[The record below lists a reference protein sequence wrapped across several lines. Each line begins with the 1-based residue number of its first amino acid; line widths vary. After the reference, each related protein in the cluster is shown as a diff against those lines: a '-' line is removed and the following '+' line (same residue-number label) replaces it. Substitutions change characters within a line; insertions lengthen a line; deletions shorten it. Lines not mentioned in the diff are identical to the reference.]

1 MKKSTVVKLYNELD
15 NKEILKKGLP
25 RMINVKGD
33 AEDIFCDLCIKY
45 NDILNSDILD
55 HFISIST
62 FSSSLDD
69 NLERKKLLNGI
80 YNILDNDYL
89 VSNMDFNIILE
100 NIEYIMGT
108 MFSPVFD
115 VYDEDE
121 EKYYTSEIIVEL
133 SNGLSKSKNYDINK
147 IYDHDLDVIF
157 SRFFSVLE
165 DLNNTNIPDSE
176 YYNETLMNRVKA
188 FLDIIFSKEIYEL
201 DDYKYDVV
209 LDIAST
215 IEDVNISK
223 MVEFA
228 SDVLSDRKDKLINL
242 KDNAGYSQLV
252 LLGTSAGGARAKV
265 LIAWNEDTGEIKSGQ
280 INAGDG
286 FEYWLMKF
294 DGVSKN
300 GDHNLEDSV
309 EYTRIE
315 YGYYLMAKAA
325 GVIMNECRLLEDAG
339 YAHFITKRFDR
350 NNNKKI
356 HMQTL
361 GAISHIDYNIPGLC
375 SYEQAAYYMNR
386 LGIPYSDVEQFYR
399 RMVFNVILINQDDHV
414 KNVSFLMD
422 KNGVWRLSPA
432 YDVTFAYDSS
442 NMWLKAHQMLINGKS
457 SDISYGDLIKC
468 GINMGVSKRKCDA
481 IISYIEDVAKRFS
494 DYMEMAGVRE
504 KTCQIMNDIII
515 SNNIRKTGD

>member
-33 AEDIFCDLCIKY
+33 AEDIFYDLCIKY

-69 NLERKKLLNGI
+69 NLERKKLLNSI

-108 MFSPVFD
+108 MFSKVFD

-133 SNGLSKSKNYDINK
+133 SNGLSKSKDYDINK

-157 SRFFSVLE
+157 SRFFNVLE

-176 YYNETLMNRVKA
+176 YYNKTLMNRVKA

-215 IEDVNISK
+215 IEDVNELKKFKKKI
-223 MVEFA
+223 VFYNRL
-228 SDVLSDRKDKLINL
+228 DDKN
-242 KDNAGYSQLV
+242 
-252 LLGTSAGGARAKV
+252 
-265 LIAWNEDTGEIKSGQ
+265 
-280 INAGDG
+280 
-286 FEYWLMKF
+286 FEVTL
-294 DGVSKN
+294 D
-300 GDHNLEDSV
+300 DSV
-309 EYTRIE
+309 DTLTDTSI
-315 YGYYLMAKAA
+315 K
-325 GVIMNECRLLEDAG
+325 LLKEGKSKTLKFPEID
-339 YAHFITKRFDR
+339 
-350 NNNKKI
+350 NNK
-356 HMQTL
+356 
-361 GAISHIDYNIPGLC
+361 
-375 SYEQAAYYMNR
+375 
-386 LGIPYSDVEQFYR
+386 
-399 RMVFNVILINQDDHV
+399 
-414 KNVSFLMD
+414 
-422 KNGVWRLSPA
+422 
-432 YDVTFAYDSS
+432 
-442 NMWLKAHQMLINGKS
+442 
-457 SDISYGDLIKC
+457 
-468 GINMGVSKRKCDA
+468 
-481 IISYIEDVAKRFS
+481 
-494 DYMEMAGVRE
+494 
-504 KTCQIMNDIII
+504 
-515 SNNIRKTGD
+515 

>member
-89 VSNMDFNIILE
+89 VSNMDFNIVLE

-176 YYNETLMNRVKA
+176 YYNKTLMNRVKA

-215 IEDVNISK
+215 IEDVNELKKFKKKI
-223 MVEFA
+223 VFYNRL
-228 SDVLSDRKDKLINL
+228 DDKN
-242 KDNAGYSQLV
+242 
-252 LLGTSAGGARAKV
+252 
-265 LIAWNEDTGEIKSGQ
+265 
-280 INAGDG
+280 
-286 FEYWLMKF
+286 FEVTL
-294 DGVSKN
+294 D
-300 GDHNLEDSV
+300 DSV
-309 EYTRIE
+309 DTLTDMSI
-315 YGYYLMAKAA
+315 K
-325 GVIMNECRLLEDAG
+325 LLKEGKSKTLKFSEID
-339 YAHFITKRFDR
+339 
-350 NNNKKI
+350 NNK
-356 HMQTL
+356 
-361 GAISHIDYNIPGLC
+361 
-375 SYEQAAYYMNR
+375 
-386 LGIPYSDVEQFYR
+386 
-399 RMVFNVILINQDDHV
+399 
-414 KNVSFLMD
+414 
-422 KNGVWRLSPA
+422 
-432 YDVTFAYDSS
+432 
-442 NMWLKAHQMLINGKS
+442 
-457 SDISYGDLIKC
+457 
-468 GINMGVSKRKCDA
+468 
-481 IISYIEDVAKRFS
+481 
-494 DYMEMAGVRE
+494 
-504 KTCQIMNDIII
+504 
-515 SNNIRKTGD
+515 

>member
-89 VSNMDFNIILE
+89 VSNMDFNIVLE

-121 EKYYTSEIIVEL
+121 EKYYTSEIIIEL

-176 YYNETLMNRVKA
+176 YYNKTLMNRVKA

-215 IEDVNISK
+215 IEDVNELKKFKKKI
-223 MVEFA
+223 VFYNRL
-228 SDVLSDRKDKLINL
+228 DDKN
-242 KDNAGYSQLV
+242 
-252 LLGTSAGGARAKV
+252 
-265 LIAWNEDTGEIKSGQ
+265 
-280 INAGDG
+280 
-286 FEYWLMKF
+286 FEVTL
-294 DGVSKN
+294 D
-300 GDHNLEDSV
+300 DSV
-309 EYTRIE
+309 DTLTDTSI
-315 YGYYLMAKAA
+315 K
-325 GVIMNECRLLEDAG
+325 LLKEGKSKKLKFPEID
-339 YAHFITKRFDR
+339 
-350 NNNKKI
+350 NNK
-356 HMQTL
+356 
-361 GAISHIDYNIPGLC
+361 
-375 SYEQAAYYMNR
+375 
-386 LGIPYSDVEQFYR
+386 
-399 RMVFNVILINQDDHV
+399 
-414 KNVSFLMD
+414 
-422 KNGVWRLSPA
+422 
-432 YDVTFAYDSS
+432 
-442 NMWLKAHQMLINGKS
+442 
-457 SDISYGDLIKC
+457 
-468 GINMGVSKRKCDA
+468 
-481 IISYIEDVAKRFS
+481 
-494 DYMEMAGVRE
+494 
-504 KTCQIMNDIII
+504 
-515 SNNIRKTGD
+515 

>member
-25 RMINVKGD
+25 RMINIKGD
-33 AEDIFCDLCIKY
+33 AEDIFYDLCIKY

-121 EKYYTSEIIVEL
+121 KKYYTSEIIVEL

-176 YYNETLMNRVKA
+176 YYNKTLMNRVKA

-215 IEDVNISK
+215 IEDVNELKKFKKKI
-223 MVEFA
+223 VFYNRL
-228 SDVLSDRKDKLINL
+228 DDKN
-242 KDNAGYSQLV
+242 
-252 LLGTSAGGARAKV
+252 
-265 LIAWNEDTGEIKSGQ
+265 
-280 INAGDG
+280 
-286 FEYWLMKF
+286 FEVTL
-294 DGVSKN
+294 D
-300 GDHNLEDSV
+300 DSV
-309 EYTRIE
+309 DTLTDTSI
-315 YGYYLMAKAA
+315 K
-325 GVIMNECRLLEDAG
+325 LLKEGKSKTLKFPEID
-339 YAHFITKRFDR
+339 
-350 NNNKKI
+350 NNK
-356 HMQTL
+356 
-361 GAISHIDYNIPGLC
+361 
-375 SYEQAAYYMNR
+375 
-386 LGIPYSDVEQFYR
+386 
-399 RMVFNVILINQDDHV
+399 
-414 KNVSFLMD
+414 
-422 KNGVWRLSPA
+422 
-432 YDVTFAYDSS
+432 
-442 NMWLKAHQMLINGKS
+442 
-457 SDISYGDLIKC
+457 
-468 GINMGVSKRKCDA
+468 
-481 IISYIEDVAKRFS
+481 
-494 DYMEMAGVRE
+494 
-504 KTCQIMNDIII
+504 
-515 SNNIRKTGD
+515 

>member
-33 AEDIFCDLCIKY
+33 AENIFYDLCIKY

-89 VSNMDFNIILE
+89 VSNMDFNIVLE

-108 MFSPVFD
+108 MFSKVFD

-157 SRFFSVLE
+157 SRFFSMLE

-176 YYNETLMNRVKA
+176 YYNKTLMNRVKA

-215 IEDVNISK
+215 IEDVNELKKFKKKI
-223 MVEFA
+223 VFYNRL
-228 SDVLSDRKDKLINL
+228 DDKNFEVTLDDSVDTL
-242 KDNAGYSQLV
+242 KDTSIK
-252 LLGTSAGGARAKV
+252 LLKEGKSKTLKFP
-265 LIAWNEDTGEIKSGQ
+265 EI
-280 INAGDG
+280 D
-286 FEYWLMKF
+286 
-294 DGVSKN
+294 
-300 GDHNLEDSV
+300 
-309 EYTRIE
+309 
-315 YGYYLMAKAA
+315 
-325 GVIMNECRLLEDAG
+325 
-339 YAHFITKRFDR
+339 
-350 NNNKKI
+350 NNK
-356 HMQTL
+356 
-361 GAISHIDYNIPGLC
+361 
-375 SYEQAAYYMNR
+375 
-386 LGIPYSDVEQFYR
+386 
-399 RMVFNVILINQDDHV
+399 
-414 KNVSFLMD
+414 
-422 KNGVWRLSPA
+422 
-432 YDVTFAYDSS
+432 
-442 NMWLKAHQMLINGKS
+442 
-457 SDISYGDLIKC
+457 
-468 GINMGVSKRKCDA
+468 
-481 IISYIEDVAKRFS
+481 
-494 DYMEMAGVRE
+494 
-504 KTCQIMNDIII
+504 
-515 SNNIRKTGD
+515 

>member
-62 FSSSLDD
+62 FSSSLND

-157 SRFFSVLE
+157 SRFFSMLE

-215 IEDVNISK
+215 IEDVNELKKFKKKI
-223 MVEFA
+223 VFYNRL
-228 SDVLSDRKDKLINL
+228 DDKN
-242 KDNAGYSQLV
+242 
-252 LLGTSAGGARAKV
+252 
-265 LIAWNEDTGEIKSGQ
+265 
-280 INAGDG
+280 
-286 FEYWLMKF
+286 FEVTL
-294 DGVSKN
+294 D
-300 GDHNLEDSV
+300 DSV
-309 EYTRIE
+309 DTLTDTSI
-315 YGYYLMAKAA
+315 K
-325 GVIMNECRLLEDAG
+325 LLKEGKSKTLKFPEID
-339 YAHFITKRFDR
+339 
-350 NNNKKI
+350 NNK
-356 HMQTL
+356 
-361 GAISHIDYNIPGLC
+361 
-375 SYEQAAYYMNR
+375 
-386 LGIPYSDVEQFYR
+386 
-399 RMVFNVILINQDDHV
+399 
-414 KNVSFLMD
+414 
-422 KNGVWRLSPA
+422 
-432 YDVTFAYDSS
+432 
-442 NMWLKAHQMLINGKS
+442 
-457 SDISYGDLIKC
+457 
-468 GINMGVSKRKCDA
+468 
-481 IISYIEDVAKRFS
+481 
-494 DYMEMAGVRE
+494 
-504 KTCQIMNDIII
+504 
-515 SNNIRKTGD
+515 

>member
-33 AEDIFCDLCIKY
+33 AEDIFYDLCIKY

-89 VSNMDFNIILE
+89 VSNMDFNIVLE

-201 DDYKYDVV
+201 DDYKYDVI

-215 IEDVNISK
+215 IEDVNELKKFKKKI
-223 MVEFA
+223 VFYNRL
-228 SDVLSDRKDKLINL
+228 DDKN
-242 KDNAGYSQLV
+242 
-252 LLGTSAGGARAKV
+252 
-265 LIAWNEDTGEIKSGQ
+265 
-280 INAGDG
+280 
-286 FEYWLMKF
+286 FEVTL
-294 DGVSKN
+294 D
-300 GDHNLEDSV
+300 DSV
-309 EYTRIE
+309 DTLTDTSI
-315 YGYYLMAKAA
+315 K
-325 GVIMNECRLLEDAG
+325 LLKEGKSKTLKFPGID
-339 YAHFITKRFDR
+339 
-350 NNNKKI
+350 NNK
-356 HMQTL
+356 
-361 GAISHIDYNIPGLC
+361 
-375 SYEQAAYYMNR
+375 
-386 LGIPYSDVEQFYR
+386 
-399 RMVFNVILINQDDHV
+399 
-414 KNVSFLMD
+414 
-422 KNGVWRLSPA
+422 
-432 YDVTFAYDSS
+432 
-442 NMWLKAHQMLINGKS
+442 
-457 SDISYGDLIKC
+457 
-468 GINMGVSKRKCDA
+468 
-481 IISYIEDVAKRFS
+481 
-494 DYMEMAGVRE
+494 
-504 KTCQIMNDIII
+504 
-515 SNNIRKTGD
+515 

>member
-33 AEDIFCDLCIKY
+33 AEDIFYDLCIKY

-89 VSNMDFNIILE
+89 VSNMDFNIVLE

-147 IYDHDLDVIF
+147 IYDYDLDVIF

-176 YYNETLMNRVKA
+176 YYNKTLMNRVKA

-215 IEDVNISK
+215 IEDVNELKKFKKKI
-223 MVEFA
+223 VFYNRL
-228 SDVLSDRKDKLINL
+228 DDKN
-242 KDNAGYSQLV
+242 
-252 LLGTSAGGARAKV
+252 
-265 LIAWNEDTGEIKSGQ
+265 
-280 INAGDG
+280 
-286 FEYWLMKF
+286 FEVTL
-294 DGVSKN
+294 D
-300 GDHNLEDSV
+300 DSV
-309 EYTRIE
+309 DTLTDTSI
-315 YGYYLMAKAA
+315 K
-325 GVIMNECRLLEDAG
+325 LLKEGKSKTLKFPEID
-339 YAHFITKRFDR
+339 
-350 NNNKKI
+350 NNK
-356 HMQTL
+356 
-361 GAISHIDYNIPGLC
+361 
-375 SYEQAAYYMNR
+375 
-386 LGIPYSDVEQFYR
+386 
-399 RMVFNVILINQDDHV
+399 
-414 KNVSFLMD
+414 
-422 KNGVWRLSPA
+422 
-432 YDVTFAYDSS
+432 
-442 NMWLKAHQMLINGKS
+442 
-457 SDISYGDLIKC
+457 
-468 GINMGVSKRKCDA
+468 
-481 IISYIEDVAKRFS
+481 
-494 DYMEMAGVRE
+494 
-504 KTCQIMNDIII
+504 
-515 SNNIRKTGD
+515 

>member
-55 HFISIST
+55 YFISIST

-89 VSNMDFNIILE
+89 VSNMDFNIVLE

-115 VYDEDE
+115 VCDEDE

-176 YYNETLMNRVKA
+176 YYNKTLMNRVKA

-215 IEDVNISK
+215 IEDVNELKKFKKKI
-223 MVEFA
+223 VFYNRL
-228 SDVLSDRKDKLINL
+228 DDKN
-242 KDNAGYSQLV
+242 
-252 LLGTSAGGARAKV
+252 
-265 LIAWNEDTGEIKSGQ
+265 
-280 INAGDG
+280 
-286 FEYWLMKF
+286 FEVTL
-294 DGVSKN
+294 D
-300 GDHNLEDSV
+300 DSV
-309 EYTRIE
+309 DTLTDTSI
-315 YGYYLMAKAA
+315 K
-325 GVIMNECRLLEDAG
+325 LLKEGKSKTLKFPEID
-339 YAHFITKRFDR
+339 
-350 NNNKKI
+350 NNK
-356 HMQTL
+356 
-361 GAISHIDYNIPGLC
+361 
-375 SYEQAAYYMNR
+375 
-386 LGIPYSDVEQFYR
+386 
-399 RMVFNVILINQDDHV
+399 
-414 KNVSFLMD
+414 
-422 KNGVWRLSPA
+422 
-432 YDVTFAYDSS
+432 
-442 NMWLKAHQMLINGKS
+442 
-457 SDISYGDLIKC
+457 
-468 GINMGVSKRKCDA
+468 
-481 IISYIEDVAKRFS
+481 
-494 DYMEMAGVRE
+494 
-504 KTCQIMNDIII
+504 
-515 SNNIRKTGD
+515 

>member
-15 NKEILKKGLP
+15 NMEILKKGLP

-33 AEDIFCDLCIKY
+33 AEDIFYDLCIKY

-108 MFSPVFD
+108 MFSKVFD

-121 EKYYTSEIIVEL
+121 EKYYISEIIIEL

-165 DLNNTNIPDSE
+165 DLNNTNIPDIE
-176 YYNETLMNRVKA
+176 YYNKTLMNRVKA

-215 IEDVNISK
+215 IEDVNELKKFKKKI
-223 MVEFA
+223 VFYNRL
-228 SDVLSDRKDKLINL
+228 DDKN
-242 KDNAGYSQLV
+242 
-252 LLGTSAGGARAKV
+252 
-265 LIAWNEDTGEIKSGQ
+265 
-280 INAGDG
+280 
-286 FEYWLMKF
+286 FEVTL
-294 DGVSKN
+294 D
-300 GDHNLEDSV
+300 DSV
-309 EYTRIE
+309 DTLTDTSI
-315 YGYYLMAKAA
+315 K
-325 GVIMNECRLLEDAG
+325 LLKEGKSKTLKFPEID
-339 YAHFITKRFDR
+339 
-350 NNNKKI
+350 NNK
-356 HMQTL
+356 
-361 GAISHIDYNIPGLC
+361 
-375 SYEQAAYYMNR
+375 
-386 LGIPYSDVEQFYR
+386 
-399 RMVFNVILINQDDHV
+399 
-414 KNVSFLMD
+414 
-422 KNGVWRLSPA
+422 
-432 YDVTFAYDSS
+432 
-442 NMWLKAHQMLINGKS
+442 
-457 SDISYGDLIKC
+457 
-468 GINMGVSKRKCDA
+468 
-481 IISYIEDVAKRFS
+481 
-494 DYMEMAGVRE
+494 
-504 KTCQIMNDIII
+504 
-515 SNNIRKTGD
+515 

>member
-25 RMINVKGD
+25 RMINIKGD

-89 VSNMDFNIILE
+89 VSNMDFNIVLE

-176 YYNETLMNRVKA
+176 YYNKTLMNRVKA

-215 IEDVNISK
+215 IEDVNELKKFKKKI
-223 MVEFA
+223 VFYNRL
-228 SDVLSDRKDKLINL
+228 DDKN
-242 KDNAGYSQLV
+242 
-252 LLGTSAGGARAKV
+252 
-265 LIAWNEDTGEIKSGQ
+265 
-280 INAGDG
+280 
-286 FEYWLMKF
+286 FEVTL
-294 DGVSKN
+294 D
-300 GDHNLEDSV
+300 DSV
-309 EYTRIE
+309 DTLTDTSI
-315 YGYYLMAKAA
+315 K
-325 GVIMNECRLLEDAG
+325 LLKEGKSKTLKFPEID
-339 YAHFITKRFDR
+339 
-350 NNNKKI
+350 NNK
-356 HMQTL
+356 
-361 GAISHIDYNIPGLC
+361 
-375 SYEQAAYYMNR
+375 
-386 LGIPYSDVEQFYR
+386 
-399 RMVFNVILINQDDHV
+399 
-414 KNVSFLMD
+414 
-422 KNGVWRLSPA
+422 
-432 YDVTFAYDSS
+432 
-442 NMWLKAHQMLINGKS
+442 
-457 SDISYGDLIKC
+457 
-468 GINMGVSKRKCDA
+468 
-481 IISYIEDVAKRFS
+481 
-494 DYMEMAGVRE
+494 
-504 KTCQIMNDIII
+504 
-515 SNNIRKTGD
+515 